1 MRRIIKIPLYEKF
14 LIFDSAAFG
23 SQKKLNS
30 FYFCGS
36 YFCTLVKYNLNNQSY
51 LSSLCSCQQI
61 VVFIFVRMRRAHHIA
76 VSCMETNLNGS

>member
-61 VVFIFVRMRRAHHIA
+61 FVRMRRAHHIA